1 MDVSKSEADS
11 SAVARAGHL
20 IIAPLILLSLDNGWD
35 YNKAYIDMAKE
46 EVSSKVLEG
55 VEMWPCSGGSTSEE
69 PEEDLSWDFSNDP
82 TKESFPGDDDDNN
95 DGKEEPKQKRRRS
108 TRYLCLL

>member
-55 VEMWPCSGGSTSEE
+55 VEMLPCSGRSTSEE

-82 TKESFPGDDDDNN
+82 TKESFPSDDDDNN